1 MALGIP
7 QSSFYTGDNREKDM
21 NQTIPLV
28 DLLMDCEAAVAQV
41 SRQLIDY
48 GLQVMRSFDL
58 QTARSAHTH
67 CTCPH
72 HGTDLCDCQLVVLLV
87 YGHPSGPGTLVAHGR
102 GCQTQVALVHSPQQ
116 SLDAD
121 LENSIRRALS
131 FSESSQLKNWV
142 YPTTGS

>member
-7 QSSFYTGDNREKDM
+7 QSSFYTGDYRDKDM

-28 DLLMDCEAAVAQV
+28 NLPMDCEAAVAQV
-41 SRQLIDY
+41 SRQLSDY
-48 GLQVMRSFDL
+48 GLQVIRSFDL

-102 GCQTQVALVHSPQQ
+102 DGQTQLALVHSPQQ
-116 SLDAD
+116 SLDAV
-121 LENSIRRALS
+121 LEKAICRALS
-131 FSESSQLKNWV
+131 ITPRLYLQELSS
-142 YPTTGS
+142 